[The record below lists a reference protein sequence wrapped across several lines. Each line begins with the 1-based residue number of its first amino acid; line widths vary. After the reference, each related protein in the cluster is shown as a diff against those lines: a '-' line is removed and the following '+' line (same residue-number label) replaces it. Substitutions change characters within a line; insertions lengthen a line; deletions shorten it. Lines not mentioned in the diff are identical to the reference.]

1 MDVHIGDL
9 HSAIVD
15 RELEIIQE
23 LSEEVFGNLDSIIA
37 ASDVCAELDC
47 LLSFAQTSRQYDYCR
62 PEIVEDNIIE
72 IVQGK

>member
-15 RELEIIQE
+15 RELEIVHE
-23 LSEEVFGNLDSIIA
+23 LSEEIFANLDCIVA
-37 ASDVCAELDC
+37 AADVCAELDC
-47 LLSFAQTSRQYDYCR
+47 LLSFAQASRQYDYCR
-62 PEIVEDNIIE
+62 PEIVDENIID